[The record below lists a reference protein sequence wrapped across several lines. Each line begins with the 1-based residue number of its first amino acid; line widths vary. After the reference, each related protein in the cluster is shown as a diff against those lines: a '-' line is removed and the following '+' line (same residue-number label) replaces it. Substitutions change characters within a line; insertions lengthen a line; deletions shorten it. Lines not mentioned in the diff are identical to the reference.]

1 MHIKKALIT
10 AAGMGT
16 RFLPITKTIEKE
28 MLPVFNKPVIDYL
41 VDDCIQGGITEFVIV
56 VNESSTQIEEYY
68 SPNKH
73 LVAELRSLGKHAAA
87 DHLTTLHE
95 KATFTFVTQKVADGY
110 GTAVP
115 LKVAKEYFLDEE
127 AFLVLMGDDFL
138 YNGEKFSETGI
149 MISHFLAAHEKNQ
162 AQGLVTCLE
171 RPEAD
176 LSKYGIAK
184 MHTEKGLNYLD
195 TLVEKPA
202 PGTAPSNLANIA
214 NTFLHL
220 RYSRSSKPSFLI
232 HILENS
238 TLPIQQQ
245 FWPASFLS

>member
-95 KATFTFVTQKVADGY
+95 KATFTYVTQKVADGY

-138 YNGEKFSETGI
+138 YNGTDMTSDAGAK
-149 MISHFLAAHEKNQ
+149 
-162 AQGLVTCLE
+162 
-171 RPEAD
+171 
-176 LSKYGIAK
+176 IALIDS
-184 MHTEKGLNYLD
+184 G
-195 TLVEKPA
+195 
-202 PGTAPSNLANIA
+202 
-214 NTFLHL
+214 NT
-220 RYSRSSKPSFLI
+220 SI
-232 HILENS
+232 
-238 TLPIQQQ
+238 
-245 FWPASFLS
+245 